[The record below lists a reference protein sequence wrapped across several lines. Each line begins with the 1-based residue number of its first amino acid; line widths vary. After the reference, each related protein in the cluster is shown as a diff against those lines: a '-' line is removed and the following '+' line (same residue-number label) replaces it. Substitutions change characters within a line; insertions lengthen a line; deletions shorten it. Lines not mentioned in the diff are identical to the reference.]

1 MIDPCEH
8 CGADWE
14 PRPERDEEDE
24 GNMIHRVHQ
33 PACPIYKA
41 LEDGTYYSRAE
52 WREEP
57 LDGDG
62 ERDQKLDR

>member
-1 MIDPCEH
+1 
-8 CGADWE
+8 
-14 PRPERDEEDE
+14 
-24 GNMIHRVHQ
+24 MIHRVHQ